1 MQCVI
6 CKGNHPYWG
15 CMDICKLCNGPHK
28 TELHECR
35 LCKGN
40 HITLK
45 CIIQKKRLEERLEY
59 IKSKYHKVYKTN

>member
-6 CKGNHPYWG
+6 CNGNHHYWG

-28 TELHECR
+28 TEDHECR

-45 CIIQKKRLEERLEY
+45 CINKNKRIQERIEY
-59 IKSKYHKVYKTN
+59 IQSRYNKVVST